1 MLEYRHS
8 NGFLVLK
15 KSTRKKKRRLVTFDV
30 AVGDIRVHAQGVRA
44 DRKKWREMPRF
55 SSHSGRVVAPD
66 GELLDVV
73 DRAVGL
79 QWENEQARWMCRRD
93 EVRGERGMSCL
104 DGELTE
110 ASASAG

>member
-30 AVGDIRVHAQGVRA
+30 AVGDIRVHAEGVRA
-44 DRKKWREMPRF
+44 DRKKRREMSRF
-55 SSHSGRVVAPD
+55 GSHSGRVVAPD